1 MKKFKLLTLLLSALF
16 LSSCGILPGSGKV
29 IEEEGGE
36 READGGTLTVP
47 LTNFDT
53 LNPLLTNNN
62 SYYQLSNLLYDRL
75 FTYEGSG
82 RMVPSLVEHVETS
95 DGGKRVSLTIKK
107 DIYWEDGTPLTTTD
121 IAKTFDAVKACP
133 EGTIYKDAM
142 RRIMGTSNIEGAA
155 QAIVFDDRNID
166 FEFDKS
172 YGNYMELL
180 SFPILPAH
188 IYGKEGMLEKDNF
201 QVVAS
206 GPFTLKKWDK
216 NKRLYLEKNQ
226 NYYGSLPYIDE
237 IVGIIFS
244 DDKAI
249 QQAYDAGQVDLCA
262 IDDYTWDRYR
272 SDKKSTVE
280 SFETQNLEVLA
291 MNTADP
297 LLQDVDLRH
306 AIDYSVNKERII
318 DSLYLSQGTMATFFV
333 NPKLSSGQFTRE
345 ESYLSVDTAVG
356 ILEKAGYLDVDGDGY
371 RENKE
376 GGPMELRILANPL
389 NHRMHTEAQM
399 IAEDLKKVGLKVR
412 LETPGVE
419 NNVENSNEEKAG
431 EEQSTQTGDVSSML
445 RSGGYQM
452 AVLGMDFSAVADLD
466 AVLGSSGSMNISRY
480 GNEEVNELLKDLRK
494 EQNPE
499 EQKLIVDKI
508 YKIFRRDV
516 PYVPIVFKQNV
527 LVSGPKVK
535 GLMRPNAYVIYN
547 GIGDVSVS
555 GAANDK
561 NKKKN

>member
-1 MKKFKLLTLLLSALF
+1 MKKFKLLALLLSALF

-133 EGTIYKDAM
+133 VGTIYKDAI

-155 QAIVFDDRNID
+155 RAIVFDDRNID

-188 IYGKEGMLEKDNF
+188 IYGEEGMLEKDNF

-419 NNVENSNEEKAG
+419 NNVDNSNEEKAG
-431 EEQSTQTGDVSSML
+431 EEQRTQTGDVSSML

-561 NKKKN
+561 NKN

>member
-1 MKKFKLLTLLLSALF
+1 MKKSNIFVLLLAALLLT
-16 LSSCGILPGSGKV
+16 SCGIVPGSGKV
-29 IEEEGGE
+29 IEEKG
-36 READGGTLTVP
+36 AATDTDGGTLTVP

-75 FTYEGSG
+75 FAYEGSG
-82 RMVPSLVEHVETS
+82 RLVPSLVEHVETS
-95 DGGKRVSLTIKK
+95 DEGKRISLTIKK
-107 DIYWEDGTPLTTTD
+107 DIYWEDGTPLTTKD
-121 IAKTFDAVKACP
+121 IAETFEAVKKCP
-133 EGTIYKDAM
+133 DGTTYKDAM

-155 QAIVFDDRNID
+155 RAIVFDDRNID

-188 IYGKEGMLEKDNF
+188 IYGEEGMLEKDDF
-201 QVVAS
+201 KVVAS

-262 IDDYTWDRYR
+262 IDDYTWDRFR
-272 SDKKSTVE
+272 SDKKSKVE

-291 MNTADP
+291 FNTSDP
-297 LLQDVDLRH
+297 LLQDVDLRR

-318 DSLYLSQGTMATFFV
+318 DSLYLSQGTIATFFI
-333 NPKLSSGQFTRE
+333 NPKLSSGLFTRE
-345 ESYLSVDTAVG
+345 ESYLSVDTAVS
-356 ILEKAGYLDVDGDGY
+356 ILEKGGYRDIDGDGY
-371 RENKE
+371 RENKD
-376 GGPMELRILANPL
+376 GGSLVLHILANPL
-389 NHRMHTEAQM
+389 NHRMQTEAQM
-399 IAEDLKKVGLKVR
+399 IADDLKKVGLKAR
-412 LETPGVE
+412 LQTVGTETP
-419 NNVENSNEEKAG
+419 EEGK
-431 EEQSTQTGDVSSML
+431 EEEGKTKQTKDLASSL
-445 RSGGYQM
+445 KSGSYQM
-452 AVLGMDFSAVADLD
+452 AVLGMDFSAVADLH

-480 GNEEVNELLKDLRK
+480 GNEKMNELLKELR
-494 EQNPE
+494 E
-499 EQKLIVDKI
+499 EQDPENQKELIDKV
-508 YKIFRRDV
+508 YKIFRKDV

-527 LVSGPKVK
+527 LVCGPNIK
-535 GLMRPNAYVIYN
+535 GLMRPNAYSIYN
-547 GIGDVSVS
+547 GIDDISVIRKETH
-555 GAANDK
+555 K
-561 NKKKN
+561 NTTKK

>member
-1 MKKFKLLTLLLSALF
+1 MKKSNIFVLLLAALLLT
-16 LSSCGILPGSGKV
+16 SCGIVPGSGKV
-29 IEEEGGE
+29 IEEKG
-36 READGGTLTVP
+36 AATDTDGGTLTVP

-75 FTYEGSG
+75 FAYEGSG
-82 RMVPSLVEHVETS
+82 RLVPSLVEHVETS
-95 DGGKRVSLTIKK
+95 DEGKRISLTIKK
-107 DIYWEDGTPLTTTD
+107 DIYWEDGTPLTTKD
-121 IAKTFDAVKACP
+121 IAETFEAVKKCP
-133 EGTIYKDAM
+133 DGTTYKDAM

-155 QAIVFDDRNID
+155 RAIVFDDRNID

-188 IYGKEGMLEKDNF
+188 IYGEEGMLEKDDF
-201 QVVAS
+201 KVVAS

-262 IDDYTWDRYR
+262 IDDYTWDRFR
-272 SDKKSTVE
+272 SDKKSKVE

-291 MNTADP
+291 FNTSDP
-297 LLQDVDLRH
+297 LLQDVDLRR

-318 DSLYLSQGTMATFFV
+318 DSLYLSQGTIATFFI
-333 NPKLSSGQFTRE
+333 NPKLSSGLFTRE
-345 ESYLSVDTAVG
+345 ESYLSVDTAVS
-356 ILEKAGYLDVDGDGY
+356 ILEKGGYRDIDGDGY
-371 RENKE
+371 RENKD
-376 GGPMELRILANPL
+376 GGSLVLHILANPL
-389 NHRMHTEAQM
+389 NHRMQTEAQM
-399 IAEDLKKVGLKVR
+399 IADDLKKVGLKAR
-412 LETPGVE
+412 LQTVGTETP
-419 NNVENSNEEKAG
+419 EEGK
-431 EEQSTQTGDVSSML
+431 EEEGKTKQTKDLASSL
-445 RSGGYQM
+445 KSGSYQM
-452 AVLGMDFSAVADLD
+452 AVLGMDFSAVADLH

-480 GNEEVNELLKDLRK
+480 GNEKMNELLKELR
-494 EQNPE
+494 E
-499 EQKLIVDKI
+499 EQDPENQKELIDKV
-508 YKIFRRDV
+508 YKIFRKDV

-527 LVSGPKVK
+527 LVCGPLIK
-535 GLMRPNAYVIYN
+535 GLMRPNAYSIYN
-547 GIGDVSVS
+547 GIDDISVIKKETH
-555 GAANDK
+555 K
-561 NKKKN
+561 NTTKK

>member
-1 MKKFKLLTLLLSALF
+1 MKKSKLLALLLATLLLT
-16 LSSCGILPGSGKV
+16 SCGILPGSGKV
-29 IEEEGGE
+29 IEEKGGPK
-36 READGGTLTVP
+36 EAHGGTLTVP

-95 DGGKRVSLTIKK
+95 DGGKRISLTIKK

-121 IAKTFDAVKACP
+121 IAKTFEAVKACP
-133 EGTIYKDAM
+133 DGTIYKDAM
-142 RRIMGTSNIEGAA
+142 GRIMGTSNIEGAA
-155 QAIVFDDRNID
+155 RAIVFDDRNID
-166 FEFDKS
+166 FEFDRS
-172 YGNYMELL
+172 YGNYMEIL

-188 IYGKEGMLEKDNF
+188 IYGEEGMLEKDNF
-201 QVVAS
+201 QVVVS

-291 MNTADP
+291 LNTADP
-297 LLQDVDLRH
+297 LLQDVDLRR
-306 AIDYSVNKERII
+306 AIDFSVNKERII

-333 NPKLSSGQFTRE
+333 NPKLSSGVFTRE
-345 ESYLSVDTAVG
+345 ESYLSVDTAVS
-356 ILEKAGYLDVDGDGY
+356 ILEKAGYRDLDGDGY
-371 RENKE
+371 RESKE

-389 NHRMHTEAQM
+389 NHRMQTEAQM

-412 LETPGVE
+412 VQTPGA
-419 NNVENSNEEKAG
+419 ENSVEDGG
-431 EEQSTQTGDVSSML
+431 EEEQKTQTNDIASML
-445 RSGGYQM
+445 RSGSYQM
-452 AVLGMDFSAVADLD
+452 AVLGMDFSAVADLN

-480 GNEEVNELLKDLRK
+480 GKEEMNELLKKLGREQDTEERK
-494 EQNPE
+494 V
-499 EQKLIVDKI
+499 IIDKI
-508 YKIFRRDV
+508 YKTFRKDV

-527 LVSGPKVK
+527 LVSGPNVK
-535 GLMRPNAYVIYN
+535 GLMRPNAYFIYN
-547 GIGDVSVS
+547 GIDDVSVLK
-555 GAANDK
+555 AANDR
-561 NKKKN
+561 NTKKN

>member
-1 MKKFKLLTLLLSALF
+1 MKKSNIFVLLLAALLLT
-16 LSSCGILPGSGKV
+16 SCGIVPGSGKV
-29 IEEEGGE
+29 IEEKG
-36 READGGTLTVP
+36 AATDTDGGTLNVP

-75 FTYEGSG
+75 FAYEGSG
-82 RMVPSLVEHVETS
+82 RLVPSLVEHVETS
-95 DGGKRVSLTIKK
+95 DEGKRISLTIKK
-107 DIYWEDGTPLTTTD
+107 GIYWEDGTPLTTKD
-121 IAKTFDAVKACP
+121 IAETFEAIKKCP
-133 EGTIYKDAM
+133 DGTTYKDAM

-155 QAIVFDDRNID
+155 RAIVFDDRNID

-188 IYGKEGMLEKDNF
+188 IYGEEGMLEKDDF
-201 QVVAS
+201 KVVAS

-262 IDDYTWDRYR
+262 IDDYTWDRFR
-272 SDKKSTVE
+272 SDKKSKVE

-291 MNTADP
+291 FNTSDP
-297 LLQDVDLRH
+297 LLQDVDLRR

-318 DSLYLSQGTMATFFV
+318 DSLYLSQGTIATFFI
-333 NPKLSSGQFTRE
+333 NPKLSSGLFTRE
-345 ESYLSVDTAVG
+345 ESYLSVDTAVS
-356 ILEKAGYLDVDGDGY
+356 ILEKGGYRDIDGDGY
-371 RENKE
+371 RENKD
-376 GGPMELRILANPL
+376 GGSLVLHILANPL
-389 NHRMHTEAQM
+389 NHRMQTEAQM
-399 IAEDLKKVGLKVR
+399 IADDLKKVGLKAR
-412 LETPGVE
+412 LQTVGTETP
-419 NNVENSNEEKAG
+419 EEGK
-431 EEQSTQTGDVSSML
+431 EEEGKTKQTKDLASSL
-445 RSGGYQM
+445 KSGSYQM
-452 AVLGMDFSAVADLD
+452 AVLGMDFSAVADLH

-480 GNEEVNELLKDLRK
+480 GNEKMNELLKELR
-494 EQNPE
+494 E
-499 EQKLIVDKI
+499 EQDPENQKELIDKV
-508 YKIFRRDV
+508 YKIFRKDV

-527 LVSGPKVK
+527 LVCGPNIK
-535 GLMRPNAYVIYN
+535 GLMRPNAYSIYN
-547 GIGDVSVS
+547 GIDDISVIRKETH
-555 GAANDK
+555 K
-561 NKKKN
+561 NTTKK

>member
-1 MKKFKLLTLLLSALF
+1 MKKSNIFVLLLAALLLT
-16 LSSCGILPGSGKV
+16 SCGIVPGSGKV
-29 IEEEGGE
+29 IEEKG
-36 READGGTLTVP
+36 AATDTDGGTLTVP

-75 FTYEGSG
+75 FAYEGSG
-82 RMVPSLVEHVETS
+82 RLVPSLVEHVETS
-95 DGGKRVSLTIKK
+95 DEGKRISLTIKK
-107 DIYWEDGTPLTTTD
+107 DIYWEDGTPLTTKD
-121 IAKTFDAVKACP
+121 IAETFEAVKKCP
-133 EGTIYKDAM
+133 DGTTYKDAM

-155 QAIVFDDRNID
+155 RAIVFDDRNID

-188 IYGKEGMLEKDNF
+188 IYGEEGMLEKDDF
-201 QVVAS
+201 KVVAS

-262 IDDYTWDRYR
+262 IDDYTWDRFR
-272 SDKKSTVE
+272 SDKKSKVE

-291 MNTADP
+291 FNTSDP
-297 LLQDVDLRH
+297 LLQDVDLRR

-318 DSLYLSQGTMATFFV
+318 DSLYLSQGTIATFFI
-333 NPKLSSGQFTRE
+333 NPKLSSGLFTRE
-345 ESYLSVDTAVG
+345 ESYLSVDTAVS
-356 ILEKAGYLDVDGDGY
+356 ILEKGGYRDIDGDGY
-371 RENKE
+371 RENKD
-376 GGPMELRILANPL
+376 GGSLVLHILANPL
-389 NHRMHTEAQM
+389 NHRMQTEAQM
-399 IAEDLKKVGLKVR
+399 IADDLKKVGLKAR
-412 LETPGVE
+412 LQTVGTETP
-419 NNVENSNEEKAG
+419 EEGKEG
-431 EEQSTQTGDVSSML
+431 EGKTKQTKDLASSL
-445 RSGGYQM
+445 KSGSYQM
-452 AVLGMDFSAVADLD
+452 AVLGMDFSAVADLH

-480 GNEEVNELLKDLRK
+480 GNEKMNELLKELR
-494 EQNPE
+494 E
-499 EQKLIVDKI
+499 EQDPENQKELIDKV
-508 YKIFRRDV
+508 YKIFRKDV

-527 LVSGPKVK
+527 LVCGPNIK
-535 GLMRPNAYVIYN
+535 GLMRPNAYSIYN
-547 GIGDVSVS
+547 GIDDISVIRKETH
-555 GAANDK
+555 K
-561 NKKKN
+561 NTTKK

>member
-1 MKKFKLLTLLLSALF
+1 MKKSNIFVLLLAALLLT
-16 LSSCGILPGSGKV
+16 SCGIVPCSGKV
-29 IEEEGGE
+29 IEEKG
-36 READGGTLTVP
+36 AATDTDGGTLTVP

-75 FTYEGSG
+75 FAYEGSG
-82 RMVPSLVEHVETS
+82 RLVPSLVEHVETS
-95 DGGKRVSLTIKK
+95 DEGKRISLTIKK
-107 DIYWEDGTPLTTTD
+107 DIYWEDGTPLTTKD
-121 IAKTFDAVKACP
+121 IAETFEAVKKCP
-133 EGTIYKDAM
+133 DGTTYKDAM

-155 QAIVFDDRNID
+155 RAIVFDDRNID

-188 IYGKEGMLEKDNF
+188 IYGEEGMLEKDDF
-201 QVVAS
+201 KVVAS

-262 IDDYTWDRYR
+262 IDDYTWDRFR
-272 SDKKSTVE
+272 SDKKSKVE

-291 MNTADP
+291 FNTSDP
-297 LLQDVDLRH
+297 LLQDVDLRR

-318 DSLYLSQGTMATFFV
+318 DSLYLSQGTIATFFI
-333 NPKLSSGQFTRE
+333 NPKLSSGLFTRE
-345 ESYLSVDTAVG
+345 ESYLSVDTAVS
-356 ILEKAGYLDVDGDGY
+356 ILEKGGYRDIDGDGY
-371 RENKE
+371 RENKD
-376 GGPMELRILANPL
+376 GGSLVLHILANPL
-389 NHRMHTEAQM
+389 NHRMQTEAQM
-399 IAEDLKKVGLKVR
+399 IADDLKKVGLKAR
-412 LETPGVE
+412 LQTVGTETP
-419 NNVENSNEEKAG
+419 EEGK
-431 EEQSTQTGDVSSML
+431 EEEGKTKQTKDLASSL
-445 RSGGYQM
+445 KSGSYQM
-452 AVLGMDFSAVADLD
+452 AVLGMDFSAVADLH

-480 GNEEVNELLKDLRK
+480 GNEKMNELLKELR
-494 EQNPE
+494 E
-499 EQKLIVDKI
+499 EQDPENQKELIDKV
-508 YKIFRRDV
+508 YKIFRKDV

-527 LVSGPKVK
+527 LVCGPNIK
-535 GLMRPNAYVIYN
+535 GLMRPNAYSIYN
-547 GIGDVSVS
+547 GIDDISVIRKETH
-555 GAANDK
+555 K
-561 NKKKN
+561 NTTKK

>member
-1 MKKFKLLTLLLSALF
+1 MKKSKFLVLLLATLLLT
-16 LSSCGILPGSGKV
+16 SCGILPGSGKV
-29 IEEEGGE
+29 IEEKGGP

-95 DGGKRVSLTIKK
+95 DGGKRISLTIKK

-121 IAKTFDAVKACP
+121 IAKTFEAVKACP
-133 EGTIYKDAM
+133 DGTIYKDAM
-142 RRIMGTSNIEGAA
+142 KRIMGTSNVGGAA
-155 QAIVFDDRNID
+155 RATVFDDRNID
-166 FEFDKS
+166 FEFDRS
-172 YGNYMELL
+172 YGNYMEIL

-188 IYGKEGMLEKDNF
+188 IYGEEGMLEKDDF

-297 LLQDVDLRH
+297 LLQDVDLRR
-306 AIDYSVNKERII
+306 AIDFSVNKERII

-333 NPKLSSGQFTRE
+333 NPKLSSGLFTRE
-345 ESYLSVDTAVG
+345 ESYLSVDTAVS
-356 ILEKAGYLDVDGDGY
+356 ILEKAGYRDVDGDGY

-389 NHRMHTEAQM
+389 NHRMQTEAQM

-412 LETPGVE
+412 LQTPGVE
-419 NNVENSNEEKAG
+419 NNIEEGEEEK
-431 EEQSTQTGDVSSML
+431 QKTQATDFASVL
-445 RSGGYQM
+445 RSGSYQM
-452 AVLGMDFSAVADLD
+452 AVLGMDFSAVADLN

-480 GNEEVNELLKDLRK
+480 GNEEMNELLRKLGREQDTEKRKD
-494 EQNPE
+494 
-499 EQKLIVDKI
+499 IIDKI
-508 YKIFRRDV
+508 YKTFRKDA

-527 LVSGPKVK
+527 LVSGPNVK
-535 GLMRPNAYVIYN
+535 GMMRPNAYFIYN
-547 GIGDVSVS
+547 GIDDISVLKT
-555 GAANDK
+555 ANDRSTEK
-561 NKKKN
+561 N

>member
-1 MKKFKLLTLLLSALF
+1 
-16 LSSCGILPGSGKV
+16 
-29 IEEEGGE
+29 
-36 READGGTLTVP
+36 
-47 LTNFDT
+47 
-53 LNPLLTNNN
+53 
-62 SYYQLSNLLYDRL
+62 
-75 FTYEGSG
+75 
-82 RMVPSLVEHVETS
+82 
-95 DGGKRVSLTIKK
+95 
-107 DIYWEDGTPLTTTD
+107 
-121 IAKTFDAVKACP
+121 
-133 EGTIYKDAM
+133 M

-155 QAIVFDDRNID
+155 RAIVFDDRNID
-166 FEFDKS
+166 FEFDRS
-172 YGNYMELL
+172 YGNYMEIL

-188 IYGKEGMLEKDNF
+188 IYGEEGMLEKDDF

-297 LLQDVDLRH
+297 LLQDVDLRR
-306 AIDYSVNKERII
+306 AIDFSVNKERII
-318 DSLYLSQGTMATFFV
+318 DSLYLSQGTMATFFI
-333 NPKLSSGQFTRE
+333 NPKLSSGLFTRE
-345 ESYLSVDTAVG
+345 ESYLSVDTAVS
-356 ILEKAGYLDVDGDGY
+356 ILEKAGYRDVDGDGY

-389 NHRMHTEAQM
+389 NHRMQTEAQM

-412 LETPGVE
+412 LQSPGAE
-419 NNVENSNEEKAG
+419 NNMKEG
-431 EEQSTQTGDVSSML
+431 EEEEQKTQATDFASML
-445 RSGGYQM
+445 RSGNYQM
-452 AVLGMDFSAVADLD
+452 AVLGMDFSAVADLN

-480 GNEEVNELLKDLRK
+480 GNEEMNELLKKLGREQDPEKRK
-494 EQNPE
+494 V
-499 EQKLIVDKI
+499 IIDRI
-508 YKIFRRDV
+508 YKTFRKDA

-527 LVSGPKVK
+527 LVSGSNVK
-535 GLMRPNAYVIYN
+535 GMMRPNAYFIYN
-547 GIGDVSVS
+547 GIDDISVLKT
-555 GAANDK
+555 GNDRNTEK
-561 NKKKN
+561 N

>member
-1 MKKFKLLTLLLSALF
+1 MKKSNIFVLLLAALLLT
-16 LSSCGILPGSGKV
+16 SCGIVPGSGKV
-29 IEEEGGE
+29 IEEKG
-36 READGGTLTVP
+36 AATDTDGGTLNVP

-75 FTYEGSG
+75 FAYEGSG
-82 RMVPSLVEHVETS
+82 RLVPSLVEHVETS
-95 DGGKRVSLTIKK
+95 DEGKRISLTIKK
-107 DIYWEDGTPLTTTD
+107 DIYWEDGTPLTTKD
-121 IAKTFDAVKACP
+121 IAETFEAIKKCP
-133 EGTIYKDAM
+133 DGTTYKDAM

-155 QAIVFDDRNID
+155 RAIVFDDRNID

-188 IYGKEGMLEKDNF
+188 IYGEEGMLEKDDF
-201 QVVAS
+201 KVVAS

-262 IDDYTWDRYR
+262 IDDYTWDRFR
-272 SDKKSTVE
+272 SDKKSKVE

-291 MNTADP
+291 FNTSDP
-297 LLQDVDLRH
+297 LLQDVDLRR

-318 DSLYLSQGTMATFFV
+318 DSLYLSQGTIATFFI
-333 NPKLSSGQFTRE
+333 NPKLSSGLFTRE
-345 ESYLSVDTAVG
+345 ESYLSVDTAVS
-356 ILEKAGYLDVDGDGY
+356 ILEKGGYRDIDGDGY
-371 RENKE
+371 RENKD
-376 GGPMELRILANPL
+376 GGSLVLHILANPL
-389 NHRMHTEAQM
+389 NHRMQTEAQM
-399 IAEDLKKVGLKVR
+399 IADDLKKVGLKAR
-412 LETPGVE
+412 LQTVGTETP
-419 NNVENSNEEKAG
+419 EEGK
-431 EEQSTQTGDVSSML
+431 EEEGKTKQTKDLASSL
-445 RSGGYQM
+445 KSGSYQM
-452 AVLGMDFSAVADLD
+452 AVLGMDFSAVADLH

-480 GNEEVNELLKDLRK
+480 GNEKMNELLKELR
-494 EQNPE
+494 E
-499 EQKLIVDKI
+499 EQDPENQKELIDKV
-508 YKIFRRDV
+508 YKIFRKDV

-527 LVSGPKVK
+527 LVCGPNIK
-535 GLMRPNAYVIYN
+535 GLMRPNAYSIYN
-547 GIGDVSVS
+547 GIDDISVIRKETH
-555 GAANDK
+555 K
-561 NKKKN
+561 NTTKK

>member
-1 MKKFKLLTLLLSALF
+1 MKKSKFLVLLLATLLLT
-16 LSSCGILPGSGKV
+16 SCGILPGSGKV
-29 IEEEGGE
+29 IEEKGGPK
-36 READGGTLTVP
+36 EADGGTLTVP

-121 IAKTFDAVKACP
+121 IAKTFEAVKACP
-133 EGTIYKDAM
+133 DGTIYKDAM

-155 QAIVFDDRNID
+155 RAIVFDDRNID
-166 FEFDKS
+166 FEFDRS
-172 YGNYMELL
+172 YGNYMEIL

-188 IYGKEGMLEKDNF
+188 IYGEEGMLEKDDF
-201 QVVAS
+201 LVVAS

-297 LLQDVDLRH
+297 LLQDVDLRR
-306 AIDYSVNKERII
+306 AIDFSVNKERII

-333 NPKLSSGQFTRE
+333 NPKLSSGLFTRE
-345 ESYLSVDTAVG
+345 ESYLSVDTAVS
-356 ILEKAGYLDVDGDGY
+356 ILEKAGYRDVDGDGY

-389 NHRMHTEAQM
+389 NHRMQTEAQM

-412 LETPGVE
+412 LQSPGAE
-419 NNVENSNEEKAG
+419 NNMEEG
-431 EEQSTQTGDVSSML
+431 EEEEQKTQATDFASML
-445 RSGGYQM
+445 RSGSYQM
-452 AVLGMDFSAVADLD
+452 AVLGMDFSAVADLN

-480 GNEEVNELLKDLRK
+480 GNEEMNELLKKLGREQDPEKRK
-494 EQNPE
+494 V
-499 EQKLIVDKI
+499 IIDKI
-508 YKIFRRDV
+508 YKTFRKDA

-527 LVSGPKVK
+527 LVSGSNVK
-535 GLMRPNAYVIYN
+535 GMMRPNAYFIYN
-547 GIGDVSVS
+547 GINDISVLKT
-555 GAANDK
+555 ANDK
-561 NKKKN
+561 NTEKK

>member
-1 MKKFKLLTLLLSALF
+1 MKKSKFLVLLLATLLLT
-16 LSSCGILPGSGKV
+16 SCGILPGSGKV
-29 IEEEGGE
+29 IEEKGGPKK
-36 READGGTLTVP
+36 ANGGTLTVP

-82 RMVPSLVEHVETS
+82 RMVPSLVEHVEIS

-121 IAKTFDAVKACP
+121 IAKTFEAVKACP

-155 QAIVFDDRNID
+155 RAIVFDDRNID
-166 FEFDKS
+166 FEFDRS
-172 YGNYMELL
+172 YGNYMEIL

-188 IYGKEGMLEKDNF
+188 IYGEEGMLEKDDF

-291 MNTADP
+291 MNTADS
-297 LLQDVDLRH
+297 LLQDVDLRR
-306 AIDYSVNKERII
+306 AIDFSVNKERII
-318 DSLYLSQGTMATFFV
+318 DSLYLSQGTMATFFI
-333 NPKLSSGQFTRE
+333 NPKLSSGLFTRE
-345 ESYLSVDTAVG
+345 ESYLSVDTAVS
-356 ILEKAGYLDVDGDGY
+356 ILEKAGYRDVDGDGY

-389 NHRMHTEAQM
+389 NHRMQTEAQM

-412 LETPGVE
+412 LQTPGAE
-419 NNVENSNEEKAG
+419 NNMEEG
-431 EEQSTQTGDVSSML
+431 EEEEQKMQATDFASML
-445 RSGGYQM
+445 RSGSYQM
-452 AVLGMDFSAVADLD
+452 AVLGMDFSAVADLN

-480 GNEEVNELLKDLRK
+480 GNEEMNELLKKLGREQDPEKRK
-494 EQNPE
+494 V
-499 EQKLIVDKI
+499 IIDKV
-508 YKIFRRDV
+508 YKTFRKDA

-527 LVSGPKVK
+527 LVSGSNVK
-535 GLMRPNAYVIYN
+535 GMMRPNAYFIYN
-547 GIGDVSVS
+547 GIDDISVLKT
-555 GAANDK
+555 ANDK
-561 NKKKN
+561 NTEKN

>member
-1 MKKFKLLTLLLSALF
+1 MKKSNIFVLLLAALLLT
-16 LSSCGILPGSGKV
+16 SCGIVPGSGKV
-29 IEEEGGE
+29 IEEKG
-36 READGGTLTVP
+36 AATDTDGGTLTVP

-75 FTYEGSG
+75 FAYEGSG
-82 RMVPSLVEHVETS
+82 RLVPSLVEHVETS
-95 DGGKRVSLTIKK
+95 DEGKRISLTIKK
-107 DIYWEDGTPLTTTD
+107 DIYWEDGTPLTTKD
-121 IAKTFDAVKACP
+121 IAETFEAVKKCP
-133 EGTIYKDAM
+133 DGTTYKDAM

-155 QAIVFDDRNID
+155 RAIVFDDRNID

-188 IYGKEGMLEKDNF
+188 IYGEEGMLEKDDF
-201 QVVAS
+201 KVVAS

-262 IDDYTWDRYR
+262 IDDYTWDRFR
-272 SDKKSTVE
+272 SDKKSKVE

-291 MNTADP
+291 FNTSDP
-297 LLQDVDLRH
+297 LLQDVDLRR

-318 DSLYLSQGTMATFFV
+318 DSLYLSQGTIATFFI
-333 NPKLSSGQFTRE
+333 NPKLSSGLFTRE
-345 ESYLSVDTAVG
+345 ESYLSVDTAVS
-356 ILEKAGYLDVDGDGY
+356 ILEKGGYRDIDGDGY
-371 RENKE
+371 RENKD
-376 GGPMELRILANPL
+376 GGSLVLHILANPL
-389 NHRMHTEAQM
+389 NHRMQTEAQM
-399 IAEDLKKVGLKVR
+399 IADDLKKVGLKAR
-412 LETPGVE
+412 LQTVGTETP
-419 NNVENSNEEKAG
+419 EEGK
-431 EEQSTQTGDVSSML
+431 EEEGKTKQTKDLASSL
-445 RSGGYQM
+445 KSGSYQM
-452 AVLGMDFSAVADLD
+452 AVLGMDFSAVADLH

-480 GNEEVNELLKDLRK
+480 GNEKMNELLKELR
-494 EQNPE
+494 E
-499 EQKLIVDKI
+499 EQDPENQKELIDKI
-508 YKIFRRDV
+508 YKIFRKDV

-527 LVSGPKVK
+527 LVCGPNIK
-535 GLMRPNAYVIYN
+535 GLMRPNAYSIYN
-547 GIGDVSVS
+547 GIDDISVIKKE
-555 GAANDK
+555 AHK
-561 NKKKN
+561 NTTKK

>member
-1 MKKFKLLTLLLSALF
+1 MKKSKFLVLLLATLLLT
-16 LSSCGILPGSGKV
+16 SCGILPGSGKV
-29 IEEEGGE
+29 IEEKGGPK
-36 READGGTLTVP
+36 EANGGTLTVP

-82 RMVPSLVEHVETS
+82 RMVPSLVEHVEIS

-121 IAKTFDAVKACP
+121 IAKTFEAVKACP

-155 QAIVFDDRNID
+155 RAIVFDDRNID
-166 FEFDKS
+166 FEFDRS
-172 YGNYMELL
+172 YGNYMEIL

-188 IYGKEGMLEKDNF
+188 IYGEEGMLEKDDF

-237 IVGIIFS
+237 IIGIIFS

-291 MNTADP
+291 MNTADS
-297 LLQDVDLRH
+297 LLQDVDLRR
-306 AIDYSVNKERII
+306 AIDFSVNKERII
-318 DSLYLSQGTMATFFV
+318 DSLYLSQGTMATFFI
-333 NPKLSSGQFTRE
+333 NPKLSSGLFTRE
-345 ESYLSVDTAVG
+345 ESYLSVDTAVS
-356 ILEKAGYLDVDGDGY
+356 ILEKAGYRDVDGDGY

-389 NHRMHTEAQM
+389 NHRMQTEAQM

-412 LETPGVE
+412 LQTPGAE
-419 NNVENSNEEKAG
+419 NNMEEG
-431 EEQSTQTGDVSSML
+431 EEEEQKMQATDFASML
-445 RSGGYQM
+445 RSGSYQM
-452 AVLGMDFSAVADLD
+452 AVLGMDFSAVADLN

-480 GNEEVNELLKDLRK
+480 GNEEMNELLKKLGREQDPEKRK
-494 EQNPE
+494 V
-499 EQKLIVDKI
+499 IIDKV
-508 YKIFRRDV
+508 YKTFRKDA

-527 LVSGPKVK
+527 LVSGSNVK
-535 GLMRPNAYVIYN
+535 GMMRPNAYFIYN
-547 GIGDVSVS
+547 GIDDISVLKT
-555 GAANDK
+555 ANDRSTEK
-561 NKKKN
+561 N